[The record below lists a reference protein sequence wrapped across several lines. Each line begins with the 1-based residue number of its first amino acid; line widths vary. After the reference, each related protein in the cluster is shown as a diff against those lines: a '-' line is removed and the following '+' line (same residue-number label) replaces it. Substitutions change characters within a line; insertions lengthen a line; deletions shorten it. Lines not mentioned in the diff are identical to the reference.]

1 MKVPLESLDKF
12 EKLKRNKSF
21 IKLVCDSWSFG
32 TNGRLSFCDGMPN
45 DRFFEGTFINN
56 FHL

>member
-45 DRFFEGTFINN
+45 DRFFEGT
-56 FHL
+56 